1 MFIYLNKGM
10 SMSEYVYV
18 IYLINGVQQTSFR
31 AYSNQVQKQTN

>member
-1 MFIYLNKGM
+1 MFIYLNKG
-10 SMSEYVYV
+10 MSEYVYV